1 MTEFL
6 TYQSKTAI
14 ALAVFYLFYRLL
26 LSKETFHRFNRIV
39 LLGTA
44 ALSFVL
50 PLCVITIRKVV
61 TLPYTPVA
69 DEPAET
75 VLEMATTVTE
85 TASTPVWPAVVCGI
99 FILGALAVLLMT
111 VISIFKVKAII
122 NSGEHQA
129 LESGETLVVTNDDT
143 APFSWMKYIVISR
156 EDYESGYSQILT
168 HEKAH
173 IALRHSWDL
182 LFVDMITALQWF
194 NPAIWMLKSDLRAL
208 HEFEADDVVLRS
220 GANVKEYQ
228 YLLIRKAVSK
238 SGYSVANSFNH
249 STLKAR
255 ITMMLNKKSS
265 RMSAWKALY
274 VIPLVGIS
282 LAATAETMV
291 DYQYEGQTPDN
302 TELVEKYSTP
312 VDKDT
317 KKSFKEKNLK
327 NGRVTVD
334 EENDVVT
341 MIYYGLDGKE
351 RQSQITGLPLGKESY
366 FINGS
371 FATKGAADI
380 ALEKDPDAVLL
391 SAYLKNG
398 NKVRAIISADYGK
411 FVTGTID
418 CSKPINTL
426 VIKEGDE
433 QPQLATVATPDLVY
447 VINGERMPEGFDLN
461 TIDPATITSMEVLKT
476 EKALQEYNTDKGVI
490 VLTTDPSKANE
501 KKPAPDIYINGKK
514 ASSEDIAALPANPKG
529 HVEADGTIWITTEE
543 KPKEEKKVIPFHQ
556 VAQQPTFNGGDAN
569 EFSKWVNQ
577 NLRYPE
583 KCRQSRVEGRVTLQF
598 TVTEEGKV
606 NNVKVLRSVNEDIDK
621 EAVRVVS
628 ESPDWTPGKDENGKT
643 VAVTYTFPVI
653 FRLPEATA
661 EPEKKDEEKTKE
673 EKEVVPFQHAA
684 QKPTF
689 NGGDANE
696 FSKWVSENIK
706 YPEKCRQSKIQGRV
720 TLHFTVTETGK
731 LADIRIL
738 RGVNEELDKE
748 ALRVISESPLW
759 TPGKDENG
767 EIIPISYVFPVLF
780 QL

>member
-6 TYQSKTAI
+6 IYQGKAAI
-14 ALAVFYLFYRLL
+14 ALAVFYMFYRLL

-44 ALSFVL
+44 ALSFIL
-50 PLCVITIRKVV
+50 PLCVITFKEVV
-61 TLPYTPVA
+61 VV
-69 DEPAET
+69 PA
-75 VLEMATTVTE
+75 M
-85 TASTPVWPAVVCGI
+85 TASSETFTGEVAGTAAMVPEVSEPIWPVVLCSI
-99 FILGALAVLLMT
+99 FALGALAVLVHV
-111 VISIFKVKAII
+111 VISIICI
-122 NSGEHQA
+122 RRMIRSGRSEA
-129 LESGETLVVTNDDT
+129 LESGETLIITETDT

-173 IALRHSWDL
+173 IALRHSWDI

-194 NPAIWMLKSDLRAL
+194 NPAIWMLKADLRAL
-208 HEFEADDVVLRS
+208 HEFEADDAVLRS
-220 GANVKEYQ
+220 GANIKEYQ

-282 LAATAETMV
+282 LAATAETKV
-291 DYQYEGQTPDN
+291 DYQYEDQTPDN

-327 NGRVTVD
+327 NGRITVD

-341 MIYYGLDGKE
+341 IIYYGLDGKE
-351 RQSQITGLPLGKESY
+351 RKSQITGLPLGKESY

-411 FVTGTID
+411 FVTGIID

-433 QPQLATVATPDLVY
+433 QP
-447 VINGERMPEGFDLN
+447 
-461 TIDPATITSMEVLKT
+461 K
-476 EKALQEYNTDKGVI
+476 K
-490 VLTTDPSKANE
+490 NE
-501 KKPAPDIYINGKK
+501 GKK
-514 ASSEDIAALPANPKG
+514 A
-529 HVEADGTIWITTEE
+529 
-543 KPKEEKKVIPFHQ
+543 IPFQQ
-556 VAQQPTFNGGDAN
+556 VAQKPGFNGGDAN
-569 EFSKWVNQ
+569 EFSKYVAQ
-577 NLRYPE
+577 NVVYPE
-583 KCRQSRVEGRVTLQF
+583 SCRQSKIEGRVTL
-598 TVTEEGKV
+598 E
-606 NNVKVLRSVNEDIDK
+606 
-621 EAVRVVS
+621 
-628 ESPDWTPGKDENGKT
+628 
-643 VAVTYTFPVI
+643 
-653 FRLPEATA
+653 
-661 EPEKKDEEKTKE
+661 
-673 EKEVVPFQHAA
+673 
-684 QKPTF
+684 
-689 NGGDANE
+689 
-696 FSKWVSENIK
+696 
-706 YPEKCRQSKIQGRV
+706 
-720 TLHFTVTETGK
+720 FTVTETGK
-731 LADIRIL
+731 VADIKVL
-738 RGVNEELDKE
+738 KGVNDDLDRE
-748 ALRVISESPLW
+748 AVRVIAQSPLW
-759 TPGKDENG
+759 TPGRDENG
-767 EIIPISYVFPVLF
+767 KVVPVKYTFPVIFKLPDSENK
-780 QL
+780 

>member
-6 TYQSKTAI
+6 IYQGKAAI
-14 ALAVFYLFYRLL
+14 ALAVFYMFYRLL

-50 PLCVITIRKVV
+50 PLCVITFKEVV
-61 TLPYTPVA
+61 VV
-69 DEPAET
+69 PA
-75 VLEMATTVTE
+75 M
-85 TASTPVWPAVVCGI
+85 TASSETFTCEVAGTAAMLPEVSEPIWPVILCSLFA
-99 FILGALAVLLMT
+99 LGALAVL
-111 VISIFKVKAII
+111 VHVVFSIIGI
-122 NSGEHQA
+122 RRMIRSGRSEA
-129 LESGETLVVTNDDT
+129 LESGETLIITETDT

-173 IALRHSWDL
+173 IALRHSWDI

-194 NPAIWMLKSDLRAL
+194 NPAIWMLKADLRAL
-208 HEFEADDVVLRS
+208 HEFEADDAVLRS
-220 GANVKEYQ
+220 GADIKEYQ

-282 LAATAETMV
+282 LAATAETRV
-291 DYQYEGQTPDN
+291 DYQYEDQTPDN

-327 NGRVTVD
+327 NGRITVD
-334 EENDVVT
+334 EEKDVVT

-461 TIDPATITSMEVLKT
+461 TIDPKTITSMEVLKT
-476 EKALQEYNTDKGVI
+476 EKALQEYDTDKGVI
-490 VLTTDPSKANE
+490 VITTGPTKANE
-501 KKPAPDIYINGKK
+501 EKPAPDIYINGKK
-514 ASSEDIAALPANPKG
+514 ATSEEITDLPANPKG
-529 HVEADGTIWITTEE
+529 TISTDGTVLITTEDETVE
-543 KPKEEKKVIPFHQ
+543 KPNPDEVVYVVTDKAAELIQNREPRFQ
-556 VAQQPTFNGGDAN
+556 GGGMP
-569 EFSKWVNQ
+569 EFQKWVH
-577 NLRYPE
+577 
-583 KCRQSRVEGRVTLQF
+583 
-598 TVTEEGKV
+598 
-606 NNVKVLRSVNEDIDK
+606 D
-621 EAVRVVS
+621 
-628 ESPDWTPGKDENGKT
+628 
-643 VAVTYTFPVI
+643 
-653 FRLPEATA
+653 
-661 EPEKKDEEKTKE
+661 
-673 EKEVVPFQHAA
+673 H
-684 QKPTF
+684 
-689 NGGDANE
+689 
-696 FSKWVSENIK
+696 IK
-706 YPEKCRQSKIQGRV
+706 YPEGVTSEGRV
-720 TLHFTVTETGK
+720 DVSFRISEDGGITDVK
-731 LADIRIL
+731 IL
-738 RGVNEELDKE
+738 RGADTKLNEE
-748 ALRVISESPLW
+748 AIRVIEASGNGWVPAIKD
-759 TPGKDENG
+759 GKK
-767 EIIPISYVFPVLF
+767 IPITMMIPVIF
-780 QL
+780 KK

>member
-6 TYQSKTAI
+6 IYQGKAAI
-14 ALAVFYLFYRLL
+14 ALAVFYMFYRLL

-50 PLCVITIRKVV
+50 PLCVITLKEVV
-61 TLPYTPVA
+61 VVPAMTGSSETII
-69 DEPAET
+69 DEVAET
-75 VLEMATTVTE
+75 VAMVPEV
-85 TASTPVWPAVVCGI
+85 SVPIWPVVFCSI
-99 FILGALAVLLMT
+99 FTLGALAVLVHV
-111 VISIFKVKAII
+111 VISIIGIRRII
-122 NSGEHQA
+122 SKGSRQT
-129 LESGETLVVTNDDT
+129 LESGETLIITETDT

-173 IALRHSWDL
+173 IALRHSWDI

-194 NPAIWMLKSDLRAL
+194 NPAIWMLKADLRAL
-208 HEFEADDVVLRS
+208 HEFEADDAVLRS
-220 GANVKEYQ
+220 GANIKEYQ

-282 LAATAETMV
+282 LAATAETRV
-291 DYQYEGQTPDN
+291 DYQYEDQTPDN

-327 NGRVTVD
+327 NGRITVD
-334 EENDVVT
+334 EEKDVVT

-411 FVTGTID
+411 FVTGIID
-418 CSKPINTL
+418 SSKPINTL

-461 TIDPATITSMEVLKT
+461 TIDPKTIASMEVLKT
-476 EKALQEYNTDKGVI
+476 EKALQEYDTDKGVI
-490 VLTTDPSKANE
+490 VITTDPTKANE
-501 KKPAPDIYINGKK
+501 EKPAPDIYINGKK
-514 ASSEDIAALPANPKG
+514 ATSEEIAALPANPKG
-529 HVEADGTIWITTEE
+529 TISTDGTVWITTEDE
-543 KPKEEKKVIPFHQ
+543 TVERPNPDEVVYVVTDKAAELIQNREPRFQ
-556 VAQQPTFNGGDAN
+556 GGGMP
-569 EFSKWVNQ
+569 EFQKWVH
-577 NLRYPE
+577 
-583 KCRQSRVEGRVTLQF
+583 
-598 TVTEEGKV
+598 
-606 NNVKVLRSVNEDIDK
+606 D
-621 EAVRVVS
+621 
-628 ESPDWTPGKDENGKT
+628 
-643 VAVTYTFPVI
+643 
-653 FRLPEATA
+653 
-661 EPEKKDEEKTKE
+661 
-673 EKEVVPFQHAA
+673 H
-684 QKPTF
+684 
-689 NGGDANE
+689 
-696 FSKWVSENIK
+696 IK
-706 YPEKCRQSKIQGRV
+706 YPEGVTSEGRV
-720 TLHFTVTETGK
+720 DVSFKISEDGGITDVKILSGADAK
-731 LADIRIL
+731 L
-738 RGVNEELDKE
+738 NEE
-748 ALRVISESPLW
+748 AIRVIESSGNGWVPAIKD
-759 TPGKDENG
+759 GKK
-767 EIIPISYVFPVLF
+767 IPITMMIPVIF
-780 QL
+780 KK

>member
-6 TYQSKTAI
+6 IYQGKAAI
-14 ALAVFYLFYRLL
+14 ALAVFYMFYRLL

-50 PLCVITIRKVV
+50 PLCVITLKEVV
-61 TLPYTPVA
+61 VVPAMTGSSETIIGEV
-69 DEPAET
+69 AET
-75 VLEMATTVTE
+75 VAMVPEV
-85 TASTPVWPAVVCGI
+85 SVPIWPVVLCAI
-99 FILGALAVLLMT
+99 FTLGALAVLIHV
-111 VISIFKVKAII
+111 VISIIGI
-122 NSGEHQA
+122 RRMIRSGNSQA
-129 LESGETLVVTNDDT
+129 LASGETLIITETDT

-173 IALRHSWDL
+173 IALRHSWDI

-194 NPAIWMLKSDLRAL
+194 NPAIWMLKADLRAL
-208 HEFEADDVVLRS
+208 HEFEADDAVLRS
-220 GANVKEYQ
+220 GANIKEYQ

-282 LAATAETMV
+282 LAATAETKV
-291 DYQYEGQTPDN
+291 DYQYEDQTPDN

-327 NGRVTVD
+327 NGRITVD
-334 EENDVVT
+334 EEKDVVT

-411 FVTGTID
+411 FVTGIID

-461 TIDPATITSMEVLKT
+461 TIDPKTIASMEVLKT
-476 EKALQEYNTDKGVI
+476 EKALQEYGTDEGVI
-490 VLTTDPSKANE
+490 VITTGEP
-501 KKPAPDIYINGKK
+501 KKNDDGKK
-514 ASSEDIAALPANPKG
+514 AVPFQLAAQ
-529 HVEADGTIWITTEE
+529 
-543 KPKEEKKVIPFHQ
+543 KPG
-556 VAQQPTFNGGDAN
+556 FNGGDAN
-569 EFSKWVNQ
+569 EFSKYVAQ
-577 NLRYPE
+577 NVVYPE
-583 KCRQSRVEGRVTLQF
+583 SCRQSKIEGRVTL
-598 TVTEEGKV
+598 E
-606 NNVKVLRSVNEDIDK
+606 
-621 EAVRVVS
+621 
-628 ESPDWTPGKDENGKT
+628 
-643 VAVTYTFPVI
+643 
-653 FRLPEATA
+653 
-661 EPEKKDEEKTKE
+661 
-673 EKEVVPFQHAA
+673 
-684 QKPTF
+684 
-689 NGGDANE
+689 
-696 FSKWVSENIK
+696 
-706 YPEKCRQSKIQGRV
+706 
-720 TLHFTVTETGK
+720 FTVTETGK
-731 LADIRIL
+731 VGDIRIL
-738 RGVNEELDKE
+738 RSVNSDLDRE
-748 ALRVISESPLW
+748 AVRVVAQSPIW
-759 TPGKDENG
+759 TPGRDENG
-767 EIIPISYVFPVLF
+767 EVVPVKYTFPVIFKLPNSENK
-780 QL
+780 

>member
-6 TYQSKTAI
+6 IYQGKAAI
-14 ALAVFYLFYRLL
+14 ALAVFYMFYRLL

-50 PLCVITIRKVV
+50 PLCVITFKEVV
-61 TLPYTPVA
+61 VV
-69 DEPAET
+69 PA
-75 VLEMATTVTE
+75 M
-85 TASTPVWPAVVCGI
+85 TASSETFTGEVAGTSAMVPEVSEPIWPVILCSLFA
-99 FILGALAVLLMT
+99 LGALAVL
-111 VISIFKVKAII
+111 VHVVFSIIGI
-122 NSGEHQA
+122 RRMIRSGSRQA
-129 LESGETLVVTNDDT
+129 LESGETLIITETDT

-173 IALRHSWDL
+173 IALRHSWDI

-194 NPAIWMLKSDLRAL
+194 NPAIWMLKADLRAL
-208 HEFEADDVVLRS
+208 HEFEADDAVLRS
-220 GANVKEYQ
+220 GANIKEYQ

-282 LAATAETMV
+282 LAATAKTKV
-291 DYQYEGQTPDN
+291 DYQYEDQTPDN
-302 TELVEKYSTP
+302 TELVEKYSTL

-327 NGRVTVD
+327 NGRITVD

-391 SAYLKNG
+391 STSLKNG

-433 QPQLATVATPDLVY
+433 QP
-447 VINGERMPEGFDLN
+447 
-461 TIDPATITSMEVLKT
+461 K
-476 EKALQEYNTDKGVI
+476 K
-490 VLTTDPSKANE
+490 NE
-501 KKPAPDIYINGKK
+501 GKK
-514 ASSEDIAALPANPKG
+514 A
-529 HVEADGTIWITTEE
+529 
-543 KPKEEKKVIPFHQ
+543 IPFQQ
-556 VAQQPTFNGGDAN
+556 VAQKPGFNGGDAN
-569 EFSKWVNQ
+569 EFSKYVAQ
-577 NLRYPE
+577 NVVYPE
-583 KCRQSRVEGRVTLQF
+583 SCRQSKIEGRVTL
-598 TVTEEGKV
+598 
-606 NNVKVLRSVNEDIDK
+606 
-621 EAVRVVS
+621 A
-628 ESPDWTPGKDENGKT
+628 
-643 VAVTYTFPVI
+643 
-653 FRLPEATA
+653 
-661 EPEKKDEEKTKE
+661 
-673 EKEVVPFQHAA
+673 
-684 QKPTF
+684 
-689 NGGDANE
+689 
-696 FSKWVSENIK
+696 
-706 YPEKCRQSKIQGRV
+706 
-720 TLHFTVTETGK
+720 FTVTETGK
-731 LADIRIL
+731 VADIKIL
-738 RGVNEELDKE
+738 KSVNDDLDRE
-748 ALRVISESPLW
+748 AVRVIAQSPLW
-759 TPGKDENG
+759 TPGRDENG
-767 EIIPISYVFPVLF
+767 KVVPVKYTFPVIFKLPDSENK
-780 QL
+780 

>member
-6 TYQSKTAI
+6 TYQGKTAI

-122 NSGEHQA
+122 NSGEHQT
-129 LESGETLVVTNDDT
+129 LESGETLVITNDDT

-208 HEFEADDVVLRS
+208 HEFEADDAVLRS
-220 GANVKEYQ
+220 GANIKEYQ

-291 DYQYEGQTPDN
+291 DYQYEGQQPEAVADTPDG
-302 TELVEKYSTP
+302 
-312 VDKDT
+312 KDN
-317 KKSFKEKNLK
+317 KNSFREKNLSE
-327 NGRVTVD
+327 GRFIID
-334 EENDVVT
+334 EEASSIT
-341 MIYYGLDGKE
+341 MIYFDHNGNEL
-351 RQSQITGLPLGKESY
+351 RSQHKGMPLGQDEYY
-366 FINGS
+366 FHNGNM
-371 FATKGAADI
+371 ATPAAY
-380 ALEKDPDAVLL
+380 EK
-391 SAYLKNG
+391 YLKEEG
-398 NKVRAIISADYGK
+398 A
-411 FVTGTID
+411 VT
-418 CSKPINTL
+418 
-426 VIKEGDE
+426 
-433 QPQLATVATPDLVY
+433 
-447 VINGERMPEGFDLN
+447 F
-461 TIDPATITSMEVLKT
+461 
-476 EKALQEYNTDKGVI
+476 
-490 VLTTDPSKANE
+490 TTYRS
-501 KKPAPDIYINGKK
+501 NGKK
-514 ASSEDIAALPANPKG
+514 ILGIVTPNNNYVTGVWDATKHPDEQETVYHMKDKQYKVRG
-529 HVEADGTIWITTEE
+529 GKYVEIEATQKTEE
-543 KPKEEKKVIPFHQ
+543 KKTVSFHQ
-556 VAQQPTFNGGDAN
+556 VAQPPRFNGGDAN

-628 ESPDWTPGKDENGKT
+628 ESPDWTPGKDENGET
-643 VAVTYTFPVI
+643 VPVTYTFPVI

-661 EPEKKDEEKTKE
+661 EPAKSISIRSSDENGNDVEANAKDITFVVNGERMPEGFDLDTIPITEIKSINVDKTEEAQKE
-673 EKEVVPFQHAA
+673 YDTDKGVIIITTDPKKEVVPFQHAA

-696 FSKWVSENIK
+696 FAKWVSENIK

-720 TLHFTVTETGK
+720 TLKFTVTETGK

>member
-6 TYQSKTAI
+6 IYQGKAAI
-14 ALAVFYLFYRLL
+14 ALAVFYMFYRLL

-50 PLCVITIRKVV
+50 PLCVITLKEVV
-61 TLPYTPVA
+61 VVPAMTGSSEAIIGEV
-69 DEPAET
+69 AET
-75 VLEMATTVTE
+75 VAMVPEVSVPTW
-85 TASTPVWPAVVCGI
+85 SVVLCSI
-99 FILGALAVLLMT
+99 FALGALAVLAH
-111 VISIFKVKAII
+111 VAISIIGI
-122 NSGEHQA
+122 RRMIRSGRRQA
-129 LESGETLVVTNDDT
+129 LESGETLIITETDT

-173 IALRHSWDL
+173 IALRHSWDI

-194 NPAIWMLKSDLRAL
+194 NPAIWMLKADLRAL
-208 HEFEADDVVLRS
+208 HEFEADDAVLRS
-220 GANVKEYQ
+220 GANIKEYQ
-228 YLLIRKAVSK
+228 YLLIRKAVSN

-282 LAATAETMV
+282 LAATAETRV
-291 DYQYEGQTPDN
+291 DYQYEEQTPDN

-327 NGRVTVD
+327 NGRITVD
-334 EENDVVT
+334 EEKDVVT

-351 RQSQITGLPLGKESY
+351 RQSQTTGLPLGKESY

-411 FVTGTID
+411 FVTGIID

-426 VIKEGDE
+426 VIKECEE

-447 VINGERMPEGFDLN
+447 VINGERMQEGFDLN
-461 TIDPATITSMEVLKT
+461 TIDPKTITSMEVLKT
-476 EKALQEYNTDKGVI
+476 EKALQEYDTDKGVI
-490 VLTTDPSKANE
+490 VITTGQPKKNE
-501 KKPAPDIYINGKK
+501 EKPAPDIYINGKK
-514 ASSEDIAALPANPKG
+514 ATSEEIADLPANPKG
-529 HVEADGTIWITTEE
+529 TISTDGTVWITTEDETVE
-543 KPKEEKKVIPFHQ
+543 KPNPDEVVYVVTDKAAELIQNREPRFQ
-556 VAQQPTFNGGDAN
+556 GGGMP
-569 EFSKWVNQ
+569 EFQKWVH
-577 NLRYPE
+577 
-583 KCRQSRVEGRVTLQF
+583 
-598 TVTEEGKV
+598 
-606 NNVKVLRSVNEDIDK
+606 D
-621 EAVRVVS
+621 
-628 ESPDWTPGKDENGKT
+628 
-643 VAVTYTFPVI
+643 
-653 FRLPEATA
+653 
-661 EPEKKDEEKTKE
+661 
-673 EKEVVPFQHAA
+673 H
-684 QKPTF
+684 
-689 NGGDANE
+689 
-696 FSKWVSENIK
+696 IK
-706 YPEKCRQSKIQGRV
+706 YPEGVTSEGRV
-720 TLHFTVTETGK
+720 DVSFRISEDGGITDVK
-731 LADIRIL
+731 IL
-738 RGVNEELDKE
+738 RGADTKLNEE
-748 ALRVISESPLW
+748 AIRVIEASSNGWVPAIKD
-759 TPGKDENG
+759 GKK
-767 EIIPISYVFPVLF
+767 IPITMMIPVIF
-780 QL
+780 KK